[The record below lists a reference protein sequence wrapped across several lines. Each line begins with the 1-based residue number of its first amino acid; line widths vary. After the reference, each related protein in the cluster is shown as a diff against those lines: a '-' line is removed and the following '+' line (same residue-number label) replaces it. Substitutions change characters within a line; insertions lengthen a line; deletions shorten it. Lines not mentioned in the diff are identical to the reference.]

1 MVPATIPLGGDVMP
15 TLSIDIE
22 TFSEVD
28 LPKAGVYAYSDHPSF
43 EILLFAYAFDD
54 EPTGIIDLKCG
65 EQLPRRVLD
74 ALTDPACIKTAFNAA
89 FERTCISRYRRSATA
104 NISAASP
111 VRRTTS
117 PRTTRR
123 TSSTDGQKKG
133 DRWRCL
139 SPNTYGGITYG

>member
-1 MVPATIPLGGDVMP
+1 MP

-89 FERTCISRYRRSATA
+89 FERTCISRYLGVHLKPEGWQCTAVQSAISEFSPEAWTA
-104 NISAASP
+104 LVESVTVTAKDDIRFNF
-111 VRRTTS
+111 RNGMR
-117 PRTTRR
+117 
-123 TSSTDGQKKG
+123 
-133 DRWRCL
+133 L
-139 SPNTYGGITYG
+139 